1 MTMKLSNIFNTIIGF
16 VLLYVVMT
24 HSIRYQ
30 QRDEF
35 SLLMKA
41 KVDTFHVLN
50 FLQIDQLKGN
60 YTSLISS
67 LCAVLICL
75 LLSVFKNSFILTLL
89 LVATTIIFHISVLTL
104 QTSEFALP
112 ISGVLQIIINSSKQP
127 LLVISKQILSF
138 FTLLSS
144 TFPIIQPY
152 MISWI
157 SAIDNYEFPAIL
169 LIVLGYSLINKK
181 LQLLSCIYVPII
193 ITLII
198 GIPLTIVYALQN
210 SFLTSIQLLIGTVI
224 FLVFFFNGLLQIE
237 LIPLAPVYYISIVLV
252 AQSCVSFVTSYY
264 SLTSLQADCL
274 FVALYIVLFCLVLFK
289 KFGTSLIPTL
299 LMFFAI
305 SKLLGFTLSIEYLV
319 PIFFLVHAF
328 CSC

>member
-1 MTMKLSNIFNTIIGF
+1 MRLSNIFNTIIGF
-16 VLLYVVMT
+16 VLLYVVMK

-30 QRDEF
+30 QKDEF
-35 SLLMKA
+35 ALLMKA
-41 KVDTFHVLN
+41 KADTFHVLN

-60 YTSLISS
+60 YTSVVSS

-75 LLSVFKNSFILTLL
+75 LLSIFKKSFILTFLL
-89 LVATTIIFHISVLTL
+89 IIVTTIFHITVLTL

-138 FTLLSS
+138 FTLLAS

-152 MISWI
+152 VISWI
-157 SAIDNYEFPAIL
+157 TAIDNYEFPAIL
-169 LIVLGYSLINKK
+169 LIVFSYSLMNKK
-181 LQLLSCIYVPII
+181 LQLFSCIYMPII
-193 ITLII
+193 ILTIVGL
-198 GIPLTIVYALQN
+198 PLTTVYALQT
-210 SFLTSIQLLIGTVI
+210 SFLTSIQLFIATVVV
-224 FLVFFFNGLLQIE
+224 LVFFFNGLLQIE

-252 AQSCVSFVTSYY
+252 SQSCVSFITSYY

-274 FVALYIVLFCLVLFK
+274 FVGLYIILFCLVLFK
-289 KFGTSLIPTL
+289 KFGVSLIPTL

-328 CSC
+328 CSY